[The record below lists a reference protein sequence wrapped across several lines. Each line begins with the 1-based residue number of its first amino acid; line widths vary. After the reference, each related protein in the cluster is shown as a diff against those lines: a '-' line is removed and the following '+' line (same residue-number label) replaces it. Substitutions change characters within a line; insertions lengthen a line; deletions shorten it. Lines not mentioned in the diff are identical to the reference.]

1 MTDMTEDVRHTIENL
16 LASPRPEDLR
26 KGLDLVKEEIARVGS
41 AEARELFEVVS
52 ALFYF
57 DPIDRPDLVPILDE
71 AISLVVGFGQWVIPR
86 LVESLD
92 AGDLKAQL
100 AIANALG
107 RIGADAIAPLM
118 AEYQAVEGDERRVFI
133 LYALGKIK
141 SPRVLQCAQ
150 LVLSAADS
158 LHTELRD
165 TAARAMGKFAE
176 AVPPGA
182 MPEDV
187 RSAFIQKLHERL
199 ADDNAGVRAKAMR
212 SLGKMARHGHL
223 AGPERDRLRMI
234 CERILGHDE
243 QFEWDR
249 AYIVRREAA
258 EALNYLGAE
267 RPSPLKGAG
276 PQP

>member
-1 MTDMTEDVRHTIENL
+1 MTEDTRHTIETL

-26 KGLDLVKEEIARVGS
+26 KGLNLVKEEIARVGS
-41 AEARELFEVVS
+41 ADARELFEVVS

-71 AISLVVGFGQWVIPR
+71 AISLVVGFGQWVIPS
-86 LVESLD
+86 LVERLD

-118 AEYQAVEGDERRVFI
+118 AEYEAVDGDERRVFI

-141 SPRVLQCAQ
+141 SPRVLQCAW

-165 TAARAMGKFAE
+165 TATRAMGKFAE
-176 AVPPGA
+176 AIPPEG
-182 MPEDV
+182 MPEYI
-187 RSAFIQKLHERL
+187 RGAFLQKLHEHL
-199 ADDNAGVRAKAMR
+199 ADENAGVRAKAMR
-212 SLGKMARHGHL
+212 SLGKMARYGHIT
-223 AGPERDRLRMI
+223 GPERDRLRVI
-234 CERILGHDE
+234 CERILGRDE

-267 RPSPLKGAG
+267 GSSPFKGAAAR
-276 PQP
+276 P

>member
-1 MTDMTEDVRHTIENL
+1 MTENARRTIETM

-41 AEARELFEVVS
+41 ADARELFEVVS
-52 ALFYF
+52 TLFYF

-71 AISLVVGFGQWVIPR
+71 AISLVVGFGQWVIPS
-86 LVESLD
+86 LVEKLG

-107 RIGADAIAPLM
+107 RIGADAIVPLL
-118 AEYQAVEGDERRVFI
+118 AEYDAADGDEQRVFI
-133 LYALGKIK
+133 LYALGKIR
-141 SPRVLQCAQ
+141 SPRVLQSAR
-150 LVLSAADS
+150 LALSAADS

-165 TAARAMGKFAE
+165 TATRAMGKFAE
-176 AVPPGA
+176 AIPPDA

-187 RSAFIQKLHERL
+187 RSAFLQKLHEHL
-199 ADDNAGVRAKAMR
+199 VDENAGVRAKAMR
-212 SLGKMARHGHL
+212 SLGKMAKHGHVT
-223 AGPERDRLRMI
+223 GPERARLRVI
-234 CERILGHDE
+234 CERVLGRDD

-258 EALNYLGAE
+258 EALNYLGPE
-267 RPSPLKGAG
+267 VSSPPKTTG
-276 PQP
+276 PDR